1 MRLPFTRLTS
11 TLGILVACAALA
23 ATQSWAQPASMGPLG
38 TPSPAAYEKIQEV
51 ADAKTRFRKLDLKG
65 ALELLREAVKKNPD
79 RLPPA
84 QIIMAMWY
92 GQANQG
98 AAALGSLERAV
109 VEDPTDPEAY
119 VFLGNA
125 ELQAGRVTAAGLVFG
140 KAHTLA
146 QSFTKSPSRKKSF
159 EPRIYAGLAAVSEVR
174 ATMAGDDKARAQ
186 EEWGKAEGHLNS
198 WLKLD
203 PDSALAMQRLGR
215 ALFKQGS
222 IEKDRKKA
230 GEKLKAALQ
239 MLKDAKNADPNLL
252 NPFAT
257 MAGFYQEADDF
268 KNAKKFMDY
277 ALSPKEGSE
286 DLRTRLTAA
295 RWCLQTSVTEPDQL
309 DKAQEHASK
318 ALVLDDKSLDAQIL
332 RGVVALFQKDYTTA
346 ERFFLAAHVD
356 APSNFPASNNLALAL
371 CEQDEGKQRR
381 ALGFATNNA
390 RQFSQGR
397 YATEAASTYGWVLY
411 KNGRV
416 VDADKVLS
424 QLVRSGRVSEDTLY
438 CAARVATERRRP
450 EEAIQLLDRAMKS
463 KNPFSM
469 RPEAK
474 KLLEQLRRKS
484 GGR

>member
-11 TLGILVACAALA
+11 TLGILVACAALS
-23 ATQSWAQPASMGPLG
+23 ATRSWAQPASMGPLG
-38 TPSPAAYEKIQEV
+38 TPSPADYEKIQEV
-51 ADAKTRFRKLDLKG
+51 ADAKARFRKLDLKG

-84 QIIMAMWY
+84 QVIMAIWY

-109 VEDPTDPEAY
+109 VEDPADPEAY
-119 VFLGNA
+119 VYLANA

-140 KAHTLA
+140 KAHTLV
-146 QSFTKSPSRKKSF
+146 QSFTKSPSRKKTF
-159 EPRIYAGLAAVSEVR
+159 EPRVYGGLAAVSEVR

-186 EEWGKAEGHLNS
+186 EEWVKAEGHLNS

-203 PDSALAMQRLGR
+203 PDSAVAMQRLAR
-215 ALFKQGS
+215 ALFKQGTK
-222 IEKDRKKA
+222 EKVT
-230 GEKLKAALQ
+230 AAYDK
-239 MLKDAKNADPNLL
+239 LKDAKKADPNLL
-252 NPFAT
+252 TPAAT
-257 MAGFYQEADDF
+257 MAQFYQEADDF
-268 KNAKKFMDY
+268 NNAKKFMDF

-295 RWCLQTSVTEPDQL
+295 RWCLQTLGEERGQL

-318 ALVLDDKSLDAQIL
+318 AMLLDGKSLDAQIL
-332 RGVVALFQKDYTTA
+332 RGVVALFQKQYEQA
-346 ERFFLAAHVD
+346 ERFFLAAHVQS
-356 APSNFPASNNLALAL
+356 PGNFPASNNLALAL
-371 CEQDEGKQRR
+371 CEQDENKKRR
-381 ALGFATNNA
+381 ALEFATNNA
-390 RQFSQGR
+390 RQYAEGR
-397 YATEAASTYGWVLY
+397 FKNEAASTYGWVLY
-411 KNGRV
+411 RNDRV
-416 VDADKVLS
+416 VDADTVLS
-424 QLVRSGRVSEDTLY
+424 RLVRSGRVSEDTLY
-438 CAARVATERRRP
+438 YAARVATDRRRP
-450 EEAIQLLDRAMKS
+450 EEAIQLLDQVEKS